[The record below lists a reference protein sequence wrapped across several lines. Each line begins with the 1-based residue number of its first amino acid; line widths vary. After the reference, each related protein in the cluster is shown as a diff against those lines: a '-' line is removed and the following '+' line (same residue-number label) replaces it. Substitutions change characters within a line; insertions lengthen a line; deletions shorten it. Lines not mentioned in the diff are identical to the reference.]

1 MLGTVLG
8 PVQVLRAAAIVTVEA
23 VVVESRSTSIGML
36 IDMLRIMLRSQCLL
50 RV

>member
-8 PVQVLRAAAIVTVEA
+8 PAQVLRAATIVTVEA
-23 VVVESRSTSIGML
+23 VVVESRSASIGML
-36 IDMLRIMLRSQCLL
+36 SQCLL